1 MPTLRPR
8 VAVAVVACLAA
19 LAATASQPSPARVVA
34 AREDAYRANNI
45 GVTRLEQF
53 DFDAAATSF
62 RRALSLDPKLAI
74 ARLNLGIALLYGGNP
89 DAAQKEI
96 VAARA
101 SMPDRPQP
109 DYVLGLIAR
118 GSGRT
123 AEAIDAFTRV
133 QKMDPDDVGT
143 AINLGQ
149 LYRQERKFQEAVD
162 AFRRALAGQ
171 PFNATATYG
180 LANTLVL
187 AGNADEGKEAMA
199 RFQKLSE
206 SGYAVTY
213 SQTYLEQGRYAEAI
227 VSTGAEAPLVDPKT
241 PAIAF
246 TDATGACRS
255 EAYADDFGHASVV
268 TFDLDGDGD
277 LDLAEAARRAAA
289 RESFETTAARSST
302 SRSDCRHRR

>member
-34 AREDAYRANNI
+34 ARENAYRANNI

-62 RRALSLDPKLAI
+62 RRALSLDPQLVI

-227 VSTGAEAPLVDPKT
+227 VSTGAEATLVDSKT

-246 TDATGACRS
+246 TARAERSCRS
-255 EAYADDFGHASVV
+255 EA
-268 TFDLDGDGD
+268 
-277 LDLAEAARRAAA
+277 AARRSQA
-289 RESFETTAARSST
+289 RLGRHLRS
-302 SRSDCRHRR
+302 RR